1 MAKLIVSLDDKLH
14 QAFRIK
20 CLRERHTMKEKI
32 TEYIMDEVGEDVL
45 KMDEKTFR
53 RFLEGKQ
60 QIERGE
66 FITLGEAKK
75 RFKAA

>member
-20 CLRERHTMKEKI
+20 CLRERQTMKERI
-32 TEYIMDEVGEDVL
+32 TRYIMGEVGEDVL

-53 RFLEGKQ
+53 QFLKGKQ
-60 QIERGE
+60 EIERGE
-66 FITLGEAKK
+66 FITLDEAKK